1 MMIGGNDS
9 LGPKE
14 MEMGVEWMH
23 GTVNNA
29 ATKQQL
35 QRQQQTE
42 KKKIKKKKRTKG
54 KGGDGQLRGQVAGRS
69 LWETQMRKVVSTL

>member
-1 MMIGGNDS
+1 MIL

-23 GTVNNA
+23 GTVTTPIPSNNYNGSNNI
-29 ATKQQL
+29 
-35 QRQQQTE
+35 

-54 KGGDGQLRGQVAGRS
+54 KGGDGDYGANWQGVHFGR
-69 LWETQMRKVVSTL
+69 LK